1 MSSYTPAIEFKGSLL
16 TLMIL
21 HILENN
27 GEKIAEQ
34 LIEKVSK
41 VPGFFQQA
49 PVVIDLTVVQD
60 INNDILSELIILLRE
75 QGLIPVALRSGNVE
89 QNDIAVQNN
98 LGILKATQSV
108 RPQQTVEN
116 INENNEEIISST
128 AKIIDQ
134 PVRSGQQIV
143 APEGDLV
150 ILSTVS
156 HGAEILAHQNIHVY
170 GILRGRALAGFNG
183 NTNARIFCQ
192 NFNAELVSI
201 AGQYQ
206 VNEDLPE
213 NLRGKPTQVYLENNV
228 LKIESL

>member
-1 MSSYTPAIEFKGSLL
+1 MSYTPAIEFKGSLL

-21 HILENN
+21 HILEND

-41 VPGFFQQA
+41 VPDFFKQA
-49 PVVIDLTVVQD
+49 PVVIDLTTVQD
-60 INNDILSELIILLRE
+60 INDDILSELITLLRE
-75 QGLIPVALRSGNVE
+75 QGLIPVALRSGNFE
-89 QNDIAVQNN
+89 QNDIAVKNN
-98 LGILKATQSV
+98 LGILKATQSG
-108 RPQQTVEN
+108 RPQQIVEN
-116 INENNEEIISST
+116 DNNETIISST

-134 PVRSGQQIV
+134 PIRSGQQIV
-143 APEGDLV
+143 APDGDLV

-213 NLRGKPTQVYLENNV
+213 NLRGKPTQVYLEDNI
-228 LKIESL
+228 LKIEPL

>member
-1 MSSYTPAIEFKGSLL
+1 MSYIPAIEFKGSLL

-21 HILENN
+21 HVLEDD
-27 GEKIAEQ
+27 GEIIAEQ

-41 VPGFFQQA
+41 VPDFFQQA
-49 PVVIDLTVVQD
+49 PVVIDLKAVQ
-60 INNDILSELIILLRE
+60 NTENDIVADLIKLLRE
-75 QGLIPVALRSGNVE
+75 QGLVPVAVRSGNPQ
-89 QNDIAVQNN
+89 QNDIAIINN
-98 LGILKATQSV
+98 LGILKETQSA
-108 RPQQTVEN
+108 RLQQETV
-116 INENNEEIISST
+116 NETNEEIANST
-128 AKIIDQ
+128 AKIIKQ

-143 APEGDLV
+143 APDGDLV

-183 NTNARIFCQ
+183 NVNARIFCQ

-206 VNEDLPE
+206 VNEDLPD
-213 NLRGKPTQVYLENNV
+213 NLQGKPAQIYLENNV
-228 LKIESL
+228 LKIEPL